1 MSMGSKADMTA
12 EALVKYN
19 GIARTLHWLI
29 AIGIIAALIL
39 GLNHDAWKTT
49 PWMPGVH
56 KSLGLTVLAL
66 SLVRLGWRFT
76 HTPPALPSSMP
87 GWQAALAKA
96 THWLFYIMMIG
107 VPLSGWIFSSSGPYP
122 LNWFG
127 LFDIP
132 KLAVEK
138 GSMLAEATHEG
149 HEIMGK
155 LFIPLLA
162 LHILA
167 AFYHH
172 FRLKDGVLRRML

>member
-1 MSMGSKADMTA
+1 MTA

-19 GIARTLHWLI
+19 GIARALHWLI
-29 AIGIIAALIL
+29 ALGIIAALIL

-56 KSLGLTVLAL
+56 KSLGMTVLAL

-107 VPLSGWIFSSSGPYP
+107 VPLSGWTFSSSGPYP

-138 GSMLAEATHEG
+138 GSALAEATHEG

-155 LFIPLLA
+155 LLIPLLA
-162 LHILA
+162 LHIFA